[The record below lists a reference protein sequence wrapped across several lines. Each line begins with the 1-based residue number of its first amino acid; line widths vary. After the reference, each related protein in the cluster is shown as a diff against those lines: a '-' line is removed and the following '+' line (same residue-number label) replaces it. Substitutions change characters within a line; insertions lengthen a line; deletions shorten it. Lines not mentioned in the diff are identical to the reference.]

1 MSFKRLIISID
12 GPSGAGKSTVAQAL
26 AKRLGYRYIDTGAMY
41 RAVAWKVKRES
52 VALEDEASL
61 VQIASSLNLSFVTE
75 ENRIRLFENHE
86 EITEAI
92 RSPEMSRL
100 ASEISK
106 RKGVREVLVEKQ
118 RTMGKDGGVV
128 IEGRDI
134 GTIVFPKADIK
145 FYLNASPEERGRRR
159 FKELMERGIEIDFKE
174 TLREVVD
181 RDRNDMNREIS
192 PLRKAEDAI
201 EIDST
206 HRSVEEVVDEMVR
219 LIFERVKKCETDCS

>member
-12 GPSGAGKSTVAQAL
+12 GPSGAGKSTVSQAL

-61 VQIASSLNLSFVTE
+61 VQIASSLNLSFVIE
-75 ENRIRLFENHE
+75 DNRIRLFENHE

-106 RKGVREVLVEKQ
+106 RKGVREILVEKQ